1 MRKKLIYL
9 LKNNGLNILL
19 VTFLSRKIKTKQ
31 NLTTLLSK
39 IFTDNYETT
48 FLMNVSNNKR
58 RNKNRSIPY
67 RPNTKRIKQLYHLY
81 MSTNKSKKQLH
92 HLLYVS
98 ELGTCDNCCDNCCD
112 NFPANKLLS
121 PVTLL
126 LNIVSKLHFDCE
138 E

>member
-1 MRKKLIYL
+1 MSRVCGKKLIYL

-48 FLMNVSNNKR
+48 FLMNVANNKR

-67 RPNTKRIKQLYHLY
+67 RPNNKRIKQLYHLHV
-81 MSTNKSKKQLH
+81 N
-92 HLLYVS
+92 
-98 ELGTCDNCCDNCCD
+98 
-112 NFPANKLLS
+112 
-121 PVTLL
+121 
-126 LNIVSKLHFDCE
+126 
-138 E
+138 

>member
-1 MRKKLIYL
+1 MSRVCGKKLIYL

-98 ELGTCDNCCDNCCD
+98 ELGTCDNCCN
-112 NFPANKLLS
+112 NFRPFSGQQTVVACHTTAKYCVKT
-121 PVTLL
+121 P
-126 LNIVSKLHFDCE
+126 F
-138 E
+138 